1 MKITFDDQL
10 TKVKFF
16 EILKQLGDLQ
26 LFTQF
31 YDAQGLCLKAE
42 GLQGL
47 FLKK

>member
-31 YDAQGLCLKAE
+31 YDAQRLCLKAK